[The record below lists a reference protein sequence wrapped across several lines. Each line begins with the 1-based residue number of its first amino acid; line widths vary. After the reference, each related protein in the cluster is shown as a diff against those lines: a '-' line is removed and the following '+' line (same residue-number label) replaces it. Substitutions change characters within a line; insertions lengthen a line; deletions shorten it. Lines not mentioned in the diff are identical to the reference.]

1 MIKVPRNEVR
11 RQPENTIALINV
23 VFLML
28 IFFLIAGTLA
38 PSPDREVDLVSLSDM
53 EAAGPPDML
62 FVRSDGTTTWG
73 GEPVSPPEAEARW
86 AQSGEGVSRPFRMAV
101 DRDLPA
107 LRLLEVI
114 EELRAAGIKDIIL
127 VTRRE
132 TP

>member
-1 MIKVPRNEVR
+1 MIRVPRSKQR

-38 PSPDREVDLVSLSDM
+38 PSADREVDLVSLEDM

-62 FVRSDGTTTWG
+62 FVRSDGSTTWG
-73 GEPVSPPEAEARW
+73 GEPVSPPEAHARW
-86 AQSGEGVSRPFRMAV
+86 AQSGDGKPRPFRMAV
-101 DRDLPA
+101 DRELPA

-114 EELRAAGIKDIIL
+114 EEIKATGIEDIIL

>member
-1 MIKVPRNEVR
+1 MIRVPRNESR

-38 PSPDREVDLVSLSDM
+38 PSPDREVDLVSLADM

-62 FVRSDGTTTWG
+62 FVRRDGSTTWG
-73 GEPVSPPEAEARW
+73 GEPVSPLEAQAKW
-86 AQSGEGVSRPFRMAV
+86 MQTGNGAPRPFRVAV
-101 DRDLPA
+101 DRELPA

-114 EELRAAGIKDIIL
+114 GEIRAAGIEDIVL